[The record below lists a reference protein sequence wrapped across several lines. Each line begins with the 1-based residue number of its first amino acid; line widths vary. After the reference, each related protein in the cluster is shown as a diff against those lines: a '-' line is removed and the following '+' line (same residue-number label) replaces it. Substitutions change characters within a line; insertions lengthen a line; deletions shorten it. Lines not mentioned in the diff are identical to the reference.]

1 MQEQEEERGT
11 TDAFW
16 RIFCCSI
23 QGILRRNE
31 FPPPKEGPL
40 SCSQSMLVQPERRGE
55 ERRARG
61 LWTVYMVKLER
72 DHNKNLFGVFQEN
85 EKPTAGT
92 VDFGKRRLLQ
102 VG

>member
-1 MQEQEEERGT
+1 MHSGVFSAAASREYYGEM
-11 TDAFW
+11 
-16 RIFCCSI
+16 SS
-23 QGILRRNE
+23 
-31 FPPPKEGPL
+31 PPKEGPL

>member
-31 FPPPKEGPL
+31 FPPPQRRSPELLTEHAGPA
-40 SCSQSMLVQPERRGE
+40 GE